1 MLVTFSCRAH
11 ADITMFDDV
20 AIHLLKL
27 MGHSGSVPSAI
38 RAEDVGEALRRLRAA
53 VEAGAQLPEPDEPK
67 EDEDDDSEPQV
78 SLARRAMPL
87 IGLLEAAEQAD
98 CDVMWKSGS

>member
-1 MLVTFSCRAH
+1 MLVTFSCRVH
-11 ADITMFDDV
+11 SDITMFDEV

-27 MGHSGSVPSAI
+27 MGHSGTVPSAI

-53 VEAGAQLPEPDEPK
+53 VEAGAQFPEPEEPK
-67 EDEDDDSEPQV
+67 EDENDDSEPPV
-78 SLARRAMPL
+78 SLAHRAMPL
-87 IGLLEAAEQAD
+87 IRLLEAAEQAG